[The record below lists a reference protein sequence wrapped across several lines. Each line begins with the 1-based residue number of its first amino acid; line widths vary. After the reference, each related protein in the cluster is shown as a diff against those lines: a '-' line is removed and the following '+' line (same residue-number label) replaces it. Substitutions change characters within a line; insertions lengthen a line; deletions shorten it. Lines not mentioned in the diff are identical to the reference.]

1 MESARASMSMAL
13 LLEKFGVKGTEK
25 GKIIMAK
32 YKSIYFMCG
41 FYMLVISLDR
51 ICVAAYHKLER
62 NLRIQNR
69 EKLIYLSAKKLASIK
84 TLFYSKC

>member
-1 MESARASMSMAL
+1 MSMAL

-32 YKSIYFMCG
+32 YKCDYFMCG
-41 FYMLVISLDR
+41 FSTDSIQRYNQHI
-51 ICVAAYHKLER
+51 AAYHKLER

-69 EKLIYLSAKKLASIK
+69 EKLLEKNFWNKNYRPPE
-84 TLFYSKC
+84 Y